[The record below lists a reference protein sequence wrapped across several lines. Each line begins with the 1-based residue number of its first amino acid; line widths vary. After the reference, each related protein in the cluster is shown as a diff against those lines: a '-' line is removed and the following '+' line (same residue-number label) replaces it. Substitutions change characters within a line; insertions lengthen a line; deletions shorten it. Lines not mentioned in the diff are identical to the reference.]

1 MQLNFNSYFWPGVK
15 QFKKALSFM
24 EILHNFSLKKYNTF
38 GIEAKAKQFVAV
50 HSAGDLTTILQ
61 ENKSHKKFILGGGSN
76 MLLTKDIDA
85 LVVHID
91 LKGKEIIKENDDF
104 VWIESQAGEN
114 WHEFVLWTIDQNF
127 GGLENM
133 SLIPGNVG
141 TTPIQNI
148 GAYGAEVKD
157 TFVSCEAMAIEN
169 QEIKTFI
176 KEECHFGYRESIFK
190 NKAKDQ
196 YVITSVIF
204 KLTKRNHKI
213 NTSYGDIIAELAKN
227 NPEASGQNPTLKE
240 VSNAV
245 IAIRQSKLP
254 DPKELG
260 NSGSFFK
267 NPILLKSDFEKIHQQ
282 FPEMKYFDI
291 SETEVKVPAGWLIE
305 QAGFKGKR
313 FGDAGIHKNQ
323 ALVLVNYG
331 NATGQEILNVAK
343 DIQATIFKTFGIHIE
358 AEVNVI

>member
-1 MQLNFNSYFWPGVK
+1 MKIELNFP
-15 QFKKALSFM
+15 
-24 EILHNFSLKKYNTF
+24 LKKYNTF

-50 HSAGDLTTILQ
+50 HNLAEL
-61 ENKSHKKFILGGGSN
+61 KSVLEKHKVAKKFILGGGSN
-76 MLLTKDIDA
+76 MLLTQDIDA
-85 LVVHID
+85 LVIHVD
-91 LKGKEIIKENDDF
+91 LKGKKIIKEDDDF
-104 VWIESQAGEN
+104 VWVESQAGEV

-141 TTPIQNI
+141 TTPVQNI
-148 GAYGAEVKD
+148 GAYGTEIKD
-157 TFVSCEAMAIEN
+157 TFVSCDAMN
-169 QEIKTFI
+169 LLTQEMKTFT
-176 KEECHFGYRESIFK
+176 KEECNFGYRESIFK
-190 NKAKDQ
+190 HEAKDKF
-196 YVITSVIF
+196 VITSVIF

-213 NTSYGDIIAELAKN
+213 NTSYGDITKELEK
-227 NPEASGQNPTLKE
+227 QNVTTPTLKD

-267 NPILLKSDFEKIHQQ
+267 NPIISKELFEKVQQ
-282 FPEMKYFDI
+282 KFPDVKHFEV
-291 SETEVKVPAGWLIE
+291 SPTEVKVPAGWLIE
-305 QAGFKGKR
+305 HAGLKGYRKD
-313 FGDAGIHKNQ
+313 DAGVHKNQ

-331 NATGQEILNVAK
+331 NATGQDILALSRYV
-343 DIQATIFKTFGIHIE
+343 QKTVFDKYGIAIE

>member
-1 MQLNFNSYFWPGVK
+1 
-15 QFKKALSFM
+15 M
-24 EILHNFSLKKYNTF
+24 EILQHFSLKNYNTF
-38 GIEAKAKQFVAV
+38 GIEAFAKQFVSV
-50 HSAGDLTTILQ
+50 HSSIELEMILKQ
-61 ENKSHKKFILGGGSN
+61 FSNVKKFVLGGGSN

-85 LVVHID
+85 LVIHLDI
-91 LKGKEIIKENDDF
+91 KGKKIVEEDADF
-104 VWIESQAGEN
+104 VWVKGQAGEN
-114 WHEFVLWTIDQNF
+114 WHEFVLWTIENNF

-148 GAYGAEVKD
+148 GAYGTEIKD
-157 TFVSCEAMAIEN
+157 TFVSCEAMKIDT
-169 QEIKTFI
+169 QEIKTFDN
-176 KEECHFGYRESIFK
+176 KSCHFGYRESVFK
-190 NKAKDQ
+190 NEVKDQ
-196 YVITSVIF
+196 YIITSVVF

-213 NTSYGDIIAELAKN
+213 NISYGDINAELSKN
-227 NPEASGQNPTLKE
+227 NITNPTLKD

-245 IAIRQSKLP
+245 IAIRKSKLP

-267 NPILLKSDFEKIHQQ
+267 NPIVSKKAFEAIHAK
-282 FPEMKYFDI
+282 FPEMKYYDV

-331 NATGQEILNVAK
+331 NATGQEILTVSK
-343 DIQATIFKTFGIHIE
+343 TIQETILATFGILIE
-358 AEVNVI
+358 TEVNVI

>member
-1 MQLNFNSYFWPGVK
+1 MELLN
-15 QFKKALSFM
+15 
-24 EILHNFSLKKYNTF
+24 NFSLRNFNTF

-50 HSAGDLTTILQ
+50 QSIQDLRTILE
-61 ENKSHKKFILGGGSN
+61 ENKSNKKFILGGGSN
-76 MLLTKDIDA
+76 MLLTKDIEA
-85 LVVHID
+85 LVIHVD
-91 LKGKEIIKENDDF
+91 LKGKKVVKEDEDF
-104 VWIESQAGEN
+104 VWVESQAGEN

-141 TTPIQNI
+141 TTPVQNI
-148 GAYGAEVKD
+148 GAYGTEIKD

-169 QEIKTFI
+169 QETKTFTNQ
-176 KEECHFGYRESIFK
+176 ECHFGYRESIFK
-190 NKAKDQ
+190 NEAKDQ
-196 YVITSVIF
+196 YIITSVIF

-213 NTSYGDIIAELAKN
+213 NTSYGDITGELAKN
-227 NPEASGQNPTLKE
+227 NIKNPTLKD

-245 IAIRQSKLP
+245 IAIRKSKLP

-267 NPILLKSDFEKIHQQ
+267 NPIILKSDFEKIHQK
-282 FPEMKYFDI
+282 FPEMKYYEV

-305 QAGFKGKR
+305 QAGLKGKR
-313 FGDAGIHKNQ
+313 FGNAGIHKNQ

-331 NATGQEILNVAK
+331 GATGKEIL
-343 DIQATIFKTFGIHIE
+343 DISKHVQETVLKTFGIAIE
-358 AEVNVI
+358 AEVNII

>member
-1 MQLNFNSYFWPGVK
+1 MTIHN
-15 QFKKALSFM
+15 
-24 EILHNFSLKKYNTF
+24 NFSLKKYNTF

-50 HSAGDLTTILQ
+50 HSIEDLNTILKEYQ
-61 ENKSHKKFILGGGSN
+61 SERKFILGGGSN
-76 MLLTKDIDA
+76 MLLTQDIQA
-85 LVVHID
+85 LVIHID
-91 LKGKEIIKENDDF
+91 LKGKKVLKEDDDF
-104 VWIESQAGEN
+104 VWVESQAGEN

-141 TTPIQNI
+141 TTPVQNI
-148 GAYGAEVKD
+148 GAYGTEIKD
-157 TFVSCEAMAIEN
+157 TFVSCEAMTIAT
-169 QEIKTFI
+169 QEMKTFT
-176 KEECHFGYRESIFK
+176 KEDCNFGYRESIFK
-190 NKAKDQ
+190 NEAKDQ
-196 YVITSVIF
+196 FIITSVVF

-213 NTSYGDIIAELAKN
+213 NTSYGDITKELEK
-227 NPEASGQNPTLKE
+227 QNVTTPTLKD

-254 DPKELG
+254 DPAALG

-267 NPILLKSDFEKIHQQ
+267 NPIIPKEQYEKAHALH
-282 FPEMKYFDI
+282 PEMPHYVV

-305 QAGFKGKR
+305 KAGFKGKR

-331 NATGQEILNVAK
+331 NATGQEILAVSRN
-343 DIQATIFKTFGIHIE
+343 IQTTVLKEFGIAIE

>member
-1 MQLNFNSYFWPGVK
+1 
-15 QFKKALSFM
+15 M
-24 EILHNFSLKKYNTF
+24 EIQTNFSLKNYNTF
-38 GIEAKAKQFVAV
+38 GIEASAKQFVAV
-50 HSAGDLTTILQ
+50 HDVAKLRAVLEQ
-61 ENKSHKKFILGGGSN
+61 YKSQKKFILGGGSN
-76 MLLTKDIDA
+76 MLLTKDIEA
-85 LVVHID
+85 LVIHVD
-91 LKGKEIIKENDDF
+91 LKGKRIIKETEDF
-104 VWIESQAGEN
+104 VWVESQAGEN
-114 WHEFVLWTIDQNF
+114 WHEFVIWTIDQNL

-141 TTPIQNI
+141 TTPVQNI
-148 GAYGAEVKD
+148 GAYGTEIKD
-157 TFVSCEAMAIEN
+157 TFESCEAMTIEN
-169 QEIKTFI
+169 QKIKTFTNSA
-176 KEECHFGYRESIFK
+176 CHFGYRESVFK
-190 NKAKDQ
+190 NEAKDQ
-196 YVITSVIF
+196 YIITSVVF
-204 KLTKRNHKI
+204 KLTKHNHKI
-213 NTSYGDIIAELAKN
+213 NTSYGDIVAELAKKN
-227 NPEASGQNPTLKE
+227 ITNPSLKD

-267 NPILLKSDFEKIHQQ
+267 NPILLKTDFEKIHQK
-282 FPEMKYFDI
+282 FPEMKCYEV

-331 NATGQEILNVAK
+331 NATGQEILDVSRN
-343 DIQATIFKTFGIHIE
+343 IQETVFKTFGIHIE

>member
-1 MQLNFNSYFWPGVK
+1 MTIIP
-15 QFKKALSFM
+15 
-24 EILHNFSLKKYNTF
+24 NFSLKKHNTF
-38 GIEAKAKQFVAV
+38 GIEAKAKQFVVV
-50 HSAGDLTTILQ
+50 HSVPDLKAVLQ
-61 ENKSHKKFILGGGSN
+61 ENPTEKKIILGGGSN
-76 MLLTKDIDA
+76 MLLTQDIDA
-85 LVVHID
+85 LVIHVD
-91 LKGKEIIKENDDF
+91 LKGKKIIQQDADF
-104 VWIESQAGEN
+104 VWVESQAGEN
-114 WHEFVLWTIDQNF
+114 WHEFVLWTIHQDF

-141 TTPIQNI
+141 TTPMQNI
-148 GAYGAEVKD
+148 GAYGTEIKD
-157 TFVSCEAMAIEN
+157 TFISCEAVNIVT
-169 QEIKTFI
+169 QEMKTFTNAD
-176 KEECHFGYRESIFK
+176 CHFGYRESVFK
-190 NKAKDQ
+190 HEAKDQ

-213 NTSYGDIIAELAKN
+213 NISYGDIQSELAQKN
-227 NPEASGQNPTLKE
+227 IENPSLVD

-254 DPKELG
+254 DPAALG

-267 NPILLKSDFEKIHQQ
+267 NPIVLKSQFEPIHKK
-282 FPEMKYFDI
+282 FPEMKFYEI

-331 NATGQEILNVAK
+331 NATGQEILNVSK
-343 DIQATIFKTFGIHIE
+343 NIQKTVFEIFGISIE

>member
-1 MQLNFNSYFWPGVK
+1 
-15 QFKKALSFM
+15 M
-24 EILHNFSLKKYNTF
+24 EIQTNFSLKNYNTF

-50 HSAGDLTTILQ
+50 HNTAELRSILEQ
-61 ENKSHKKFILGGGSN
+61 NKSETKFILGGGSN

-85 LVVHID
+85 LVIHVD
-91 LKGKEIIKENDDF
+91 LKGKKIIKEDEDF
-104 VWIESQAGEN
+104 VWVESQAGEN
-114 WHEFVLWTIDQNF
+114 WHEFVLWTIDQNL

-141 TTPIQNI
+141 TTPVQNI
-148 GAYGAEVKD
+148 GAYGAEIKD
-157 TFVSCEAMAIEN
+157 TFVSCEAMTIEN
-169 QEIKTFI
+169 QETKTFT
-176 KEECHFGYRESIFK
+176 KDECHFGYRESVFK
-190 NKAKDQ
+190 NEAKDQ
-196 YVITSVIF
+196 YVITSVVF

-213 NTSYGDIIAELAKN
+213 NISYGDISGELAKN
-227 NPEASGQNPTLKE
+227 NITNPTLKD

-282 FPEMKYFDI
+282 FPEMKYYDV
-291 SETEVKVPAGWLIE
+291 SATEVKVPAGWLIE

-331 NATGQEILNVAK
+331 NATGQEILDVSK
-343 DIQATIFKTFGIHIE
+343 TIQDTIFKTFGIHIE

>member
-1 MQLNFNSYFWPGVK
+1 
-15 QFKKALSFM
+15 M

-50 HSAGDLTTILQ
+50 HSTAQLKTILE

-85 LVVHID
+85 LVIHID
-91 LKGKEIIKENDDF
+91 LKGKKIIEDSDDF
-104 VWIESQAGEN
+104 VWVESQAGES

-141 TTPIQNI
+141 ATPVQNI
-148 GAYGAEVKD
+148 GAYGTEIKD
-157 TFVSCEAMAIEN
+157 TFVSCEAIAIEN
-169 QEIKTFI
+169 QEVKTFL
-176 KEECHFGYRESIFK
+176 KEECHFEYRESIFK
-190 NKAKDQ
+190 NEAKDK
-196 YVITSVIF
+196 YIITSVVF
-204 KLTKRNHKI
+204 KLTKKNHKI
-213 NTSYGDIIAELAKN
+213 NTSYGDITNELEKN
-227 NPEASGQNPTLKE
+227 NISNPTLKE
-240 VSNAV
+240 VSDAV

-254 DPKELG
+254 DPKDLG

-282 FPEMKYFDI
+282 FPEMKYYNV

-331 NATGQEILNVAK
+331 NATGQEILNVSK
-343 DIQATIFKTFGIHIE
+343 DIQDTIFKRFGINIE

>member
-1 MQLNFNSYFWPGVK
+1 MNISQ
-15 QFKKALSFM
+15 
-24 EILHNFSLKKYNTF
+24 NFSLKNYNTF

-50 HSAGDLTTILQ
+50 HSISELQTLLQ
-61 ENKSHKKFILGGGSN
+61 EHREEKKFILGGGSN
-76 MLLTKDIDA
+76 MLLTKDIDT
-85 LVVHID
+85 LVIHID
-91 LKGKEIIKENDDF
+91 LKGKKVLREDDTF
-104 VWIESQAGEN
+104 VWVESQAGEN
-114 WHEFVLWTIDQNF
+114 WHEFVLWTLDNNF

-141 TTPIQNI
+141 TTPVQNI
-148 GAYGAEVKD
+148 GAYGTEIKD
-157 TFVSCEAMAIEN
+157 TMVSCDAIKITT
-169 QEIKTFI
+169 QELQTFTNA
-176 KEECHFGYRESIFK
+176 ECHFGYRESIFK
-190 NKAKDQ
+190 QEAKDQ
-196 YVITSVIF
+196 YVITSVVF
-204 KLTKRNHKI
+204 KLTKRNHNI
-213 NTSYGDIIAELAKN
+213 NTSYGDILAELTQK
-227 NPEASGQNPTLKE
+227 EITNPTIKD

-267 NPILLKSDFEKIHQQ
+267 NPILLKVDFEKIHQK
-282 FPEMKYFDI
+282 FPEMRYFEV

-331 NATGQEILNVAK
+331 NATGQEILAVSK
-343 DIQATIFKTFGIHIE
+343 EIQATILKTFGIAIE
-358 AEVNVI
+358 AEVNII

>member
-1 MQLNFNSYFWPGVK
+1 MTIQN
-15 QFKKALSFM
+15 
-24 EILHNFSLKKYNTF
+24 NFSLKKYNTF
-38 GIEAKAKQFVAV
+38 GIEAKAKQFVAA
-50 HSAGDLTTILQ
+50 HSIEDLNTILKEHQ
-61 ENKSHKKFILGGGSN
+61 SEPKFILGGGSN
-76 MLLTKDIDA
+76 MLLTQDIQS
-85 LVVHID
+85 LVIHID
-91 LKGKEIIKENDDF
+91 LKGKKVLKEDDDF
-104 VWIESQAGEN
+104 VWVESQAGEN

-141 TTPIQNI
+141 TTPVQNI
-148 GAYGAEVKD
+148 GAYGTEIKD
-157 TFVSCEAMAIEN
+157 TFVSCEAMTIAT
-169 QEIKTFI
+169 QLMKTFT
-176 KEECHFGYRESIFK
+176 KEDCHFGYRESIFK
-190 NKAKDQ
+190 HEVKDEFI
-196 YVITSVIF
+196 ITSVVF

-213 NTSYGDIIAELAKN
+213 NTSYGDIAKELEK
-227 NPEASGQNPTLKE
+227 QNVTTPTLKD

-254 DPKELG
+254 DPAALG

-267 NPILLKSDFEKIHQQ
+267 NPIIPKEQYEKAHALH
-282 FPEMKYFDI
+282 PEMPHYVV

-305 QAGFKGKR
+305 KAGFKGKR

-331 NATGQEILNVAK
+331 NATGQEILAVSR
-343 DIQATIFKTFGIHIE
+343 DIQSTVLKEFGIAIE